1 MILFPFWIHK
11 ILSTLWGVNFS
22 FKASLTCLGT
32 AAVPSPLRRVFMKLD
47 CGVPLV
53 TTISSPSCVHSS
65 FVNFPGVNLSFNNSL
80 TRSGTVVLLPL
91 LRTVVSRSTSFVKSP
106 YMLQV
111 ASTYSHG
118 LTWSNLQIPG
128 YLWETIDQALDCRR
142 TEVSSSQ
149 GNVRGAWTGSPAPSA
164 REASTSS

>member
-1 MILFPFWIHK
+1 MGCQFQFQSFPHM
-11 ILSTLWGVNFS
+11 
-22 FKASLTCLGT
+22 LGYGRCSV
-32 AAVPSPLRRVFMKLD
+32 AAEEGLHETRLGRPSRDYDL
-47 CGVPLV
+47 
-53 TTISSPSCVHSS
+53 IPSCVHSS

-91 LRTVVSRSTSFVKSP
+91 LKTVVSRSTSFIKSP
-106 YMLQV
+106 YIYRSPVVIHIVLRGANYNVQR
-111 ASTYSHG
+111 
-118 LTWSNLQIPG
+118 LQIYG
-128 YLWETIDQALDCRR
+128 KLSIDQALDCRR